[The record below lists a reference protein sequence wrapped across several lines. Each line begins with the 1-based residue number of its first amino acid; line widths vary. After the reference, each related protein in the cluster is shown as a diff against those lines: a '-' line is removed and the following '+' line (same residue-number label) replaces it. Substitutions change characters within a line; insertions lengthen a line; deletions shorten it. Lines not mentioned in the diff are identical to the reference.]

1 MSGRVITEGKP
12 LILVLSSSM
21 RFIVT
26 KSQLVDAVTETS
38 HYPRKVVEAVVNT
51 IFDGM
56 VDAMKANQRVE
67 VRGFGN
73 FTVRSYRSY
82 RGRNPKTGQQVEV
95 PSKRMPFFKVGKELR
110 ARINGD

>member
-1 MSGRVITEGKP
+1 M
-12 LILVLSSSM
+12 
-21 RFIVT
+21 T
-26 KSQLVDAVTETS
+26 KSQLVDSVTDSTNHS
-38 HYPRKVVEAVVNT
+38 RKVVEAVVNT

-56 VDAMKANQRVE
+56 VQAMKENKRVE

-82 RGRNPKTGQQVEV
+82 TGRNPKTGQQVDV

>member
-1 MSGRVITEGKP
+1 M
-12 LILVLSSSM
+12 
-21 RFIVT
+21 T

-38 HYPRKVVEAVVNT
+38 HCPRKVVEVVVNA

-56 VDAMKANQRVE
+56 VDAMKVDERVE

-82 RGRNPKTGQQVEV
+82 TGRNPKTGQKVDV
-95 PSKRMPFFKVGKELR
+95 PAKRMPFFKVGKELR
-110 ARINGD
+110 ARINGDD

>member
-1 MSGRVITEGKP
+1 
-12 LILVLSSSM
+12 
-21 RFIVT
+21 VT
-26 KSQLVDAVTETS
+26 KSQLVDAVTDSTNYS
-38 HYPRKVVEAVVNT
+38 RKVVEAVVNT

-56 VDAMKANQRVE
+56 IDAMKSNKRVE

-82 RGRNPKTGQQVEV
+82 TGRNPKTGQQVDV

>member
-1 MSGRVITEGKP
+1 M
-12 LILVLSSSM
+12 
-21 RFIVT
+21 T
-26 KSQLVDAVTETS
+26 KSQLVDAVTDSTNYS
-38 HYPRKVVEAVVNT
+38 RKVVEAVVNT

-56 VDAMKANQRVE
+56 IDAMKSNKRVE

-82 RGRNPKTGQQVEV
+82 TGRNPKTGQQVDV

>member
-1 MSGRVITEGKP
+1 M
-12 LILVLSSSM
+12 
-21 RFIVT
+21 T
-26 KSQLVDAVTETS
+26 KSQLVDAVTDSTNHS
-38 HYPRKVVEAVVNT
+38 RKVVEAVVNT

-56 VDAMKANQRVE
+56 VQAMKENKRVE

-82 RGRNPKTGQQVEV
+82 TGRNPKTGQQVDV

>member
-1 MSGRVITEGKP
+1 
-12 LILVLSSSM
+12 M
-21 RFIVT
+21 RFDVT
-26 KSQLVDAVTETS
+26 KSQLVDAVTEST
-38 HYPRKVVEAVVNT
+38 HYSRKVVESVVNT

-56 VDAMKANQRVE
+56 VDAMKANKRVE

-82 RGRNPKTGQQVEV
+82 TGRNPKTGQQVDV
-95 PSKRMPFFKVGKELR
+95 ASKRMPFFKVGKELR

>member
-1 MSGRVITEGKP
+1 M
-12 LILVLSSSM
+12 
-21 RFIVT
+21 T
-26 KSQLVDAVTETS
+26 KSQLVDAVAETG
-38 HYPRKVVEAVVNT
+38 HYPRKVVEVVVNA

-56 VDAMKANQRVE
+56 IDAMKANRRVE

-82 RGRNPKTGQQVEV
+82 KGRNPKTGQQVDV